1 MPVQCTV
8 YTVQSVLSS
17 GSNEPRTKTGF
28 TAHPAIMLTC
38 FFVLSLKWGLYTL
51 PINGLWETRHLD
63 ISMRSLKSA
72 GPRALPC
79 GFPCV
84 WTLGRHLELHVRSV
98 RSLCQTDCRIGLA
111 SESQN
116 KDAKTFTDRSMLL
129 ELCTLYN
136 EASDFNVADCTISTS
151 VLHISP
157 RIWAVIAS
165 DCILA
170 PSQLSSYAPTV
181 SQLLFGNRTNSI
193 TLLLPPWRRKGARC
207 LDKFSMP
214 PIKST

>member
-116 KDAKTFTDRSMLL
+116 KDAKTFTDGTYTGAQ
-129 ELCTLYN
+129 CY
-136 EASDFNVADCTISTS
+136 
-151 VLHISP
+151 
-157 RIWAVIAS
+157 
-165 DCILA
+165 
-170 PSQLSSYAPTV
+170 SSYIVQWDIRFQCGRLYYQHFCIAH
-181 SQLLFGNRTNSI
+181 
-193 TLLLPPWRRKGARC
+193 
-207 LDKFSMP
+207 
-214 PIKST
+214 